1 MDAKGYMGETRVQAL
16 GCVGKL
22 DLASSGPFSA
32 RPHPAASTIEQT
44 SPASPSLPD
53 EKTARSRADDGVFR
67 QSLVLQ
73 LTDHSSRSP
82 SGHEH
87 CELITLIGDIM
98 ATRSIFCY
106 RTKD

>member
-1 MDAKGYMGETRVQAL
+1 MDAKGYMGETRVQA
-16 GCVGKL
+16 
-22 DLASSGPFSA
+22 
-32 RPHPAASTIEQT
+32 
-44 SPASPSLPD
+44 
-53 EKTARSRADDGVFR
+53 
-67 QSLVLQ
+67 LVLQ

-98 ATRSIFCY
+98 ATRSILCY